1 MARVWCASQGREA
14 TESESACFL
23 AIKTLILSLAIAPYT
38 CAP

>member
-14 TESESACFL
+14 TESESAFFL
-23 AIKTLILSLAIAPYT
+23 LQNTYSLARNRSYT